1 MSGLWALLWSPET
14 EGVINQMTQKMIVA
28 GCDVGSLTTK
38 AVVMKDDTILGY
50 ELIRSRAQSV
60 QSATQV
66 MTLLLDR
73 LGMSLDDIDYCVST
87 GYGRVMVPFADENV
101 SEVSCHGRGAKWL
114 VPTIRTIIDIGGQ
127 DTKAIRVDKDGFVKD
142 FRMSTKCAAGTGRA
156 LELMAESLGVKADEV
171 GPLSLHASEP
181 VIFQQPCCILTEI
194 EIRHMVFAGRDS
206 ADIAAGINDYIARKA
221 VNLARNLGIR
231 KDVGI
236 TGGIA
241 KNTGIIR
248 CIEQA
253 LETKLVEFPVDPQL
267 IGAIGAAVFAADKA
281 RKLA

>member
-1 MSGLWALLWSPET
+1 
-14 EGVINQMTQKMIVA
+14 MIVA
-28 GCDVGSLTTK
+28 GCDVGSLTAK
-38 AVVMKDDTILGY
+38 AVVMKDSKLLGW

-66 MTLLLDR
+66 MTLLLKK
-73 LGMSLDDIDYCVST
+73 LGMSLDDIGYCVST
-87 GYGRVMVPFADENV
+87 GYGRVMVPFAAENV

-127 DTKAIRVDKDGFVKD
+127 DTKAIRVDNDGFVKD
-142 FRMSTKCAAGTGRA
+142 FRMSTKCAAGAGRA
-156 LELMAESLGVKADEV
+156 LELMAESLGAKVDEV
-171 GPLSLHASEP
+171 GKLSLHASEP
-181 VIFQQPCCILTEI
+181 VIFQQPCCVLTEI
-194 EIRHMVFAGRDS
+194 EIRHMVFAGRDR

-231 KDVGI
+231 EDVGI

-241 KNTGIIR
+241 KNTGVVKR
-248 CIEQA
+248 IEQL

-267 IGAIGAAVFAADKA
+267 IGAIGAAVFAANKA
-281 RKLA
+281 RKLGR